1 MLRGIL
7 VLMFDL
13 YPLVA
18 ADAVFFCP
26 ADESL
31 LFKVVE
37 VGDGFAHGKLAL
49 VGIGDVAFKKGG
61 HDAAGGLWCLAEFED
76 EVTAVLVVD
85 FKEVNTFVDTD
96 EWSSVGWQ
104 D

>member
-1 MLRGIL
+1 MANWHWWASVMSR
-7 VLMFDL
+7 
-13 YPLVA
+13 
-18 ADAVFFCP
+18 
-26 ADESL
+26 S
-31 LFKVVE
+31 KR
-37 VGDGFAHGKLAL
+37 
-49 VGIGDVAFKKGG
+49 GG
-61 HDAAGGLWCLAEFED
+61 HDVAGGLWCLAEFED